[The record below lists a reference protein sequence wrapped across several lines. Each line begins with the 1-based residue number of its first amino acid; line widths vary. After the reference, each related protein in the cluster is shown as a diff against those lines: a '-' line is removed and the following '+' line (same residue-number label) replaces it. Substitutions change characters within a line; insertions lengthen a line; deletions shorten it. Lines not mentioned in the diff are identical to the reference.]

1 MLEVQTVDMSGL
13 LVCQLAGELT
23 ATDLALE
30 GSAPKGSEPSPLKR
44 IGARHHAVAKA
55 LAEGMR
61 PGIVAATYNYSLS
74 RISILQSDPT
84 FQELVEHYRA
94 EVNYDYARTR
104 ERLVALGDAA
114 DAIAERLENEDQRK
128 EISTGL
134 LVKIVEATADR
145 TGHGKK
151 TEADINLNVGF
162 ADRLRNARERIAN
175 ESRLIEGTVND
186 G

>member
-61 PGIVAATYNYSLS
+61 PGIVAATYNYSVS

-84 FQELVEHYRA
+84 FQELIEHYRA

-104 ERLVALGDAA
+104 ERLVALGVDAA
-114 DAIAERLENEDQRK
+114 EALADRIENTPDDV
-128 EISTGL
+128 STGM

-175 ESRLIEGTVND
+175 EPRLIEGTVND